1 MYHKLEE
8 HKKKINKNF
17 IFMIYFNRDIF
28 RSVIT
33 KSFKQSDGLF

>member
-8 HKKKINKNF
+8 YKKKLIK
-17 IFMIYFNRDIF
+17 ILFNRDIF

-33 KSFKQSDGLF
+33 KSFKQSDGIF

>member
-8 HKKKINKNF
+8 HKKKINENF
-17 IFMIYFNRDIF
+17 IFMIYFNRDTF

-33 KSFKQSDGLF
+33 KSFKQSDGIF